1 MNENDINTVGSLL
14 TSSTYWTHQINL
26 CFSPFTDIL
35 TEARAHWLLRPGGC
49 ALVRPCSFTSVP
61 RGSRLTKG
69 ELRLFSNL
77 FMLVISVAVD
87 RAFTGTG
94 YCGSSGKE
102 SACKAGDLGSIPGLG
117 RSPGEAK
124 VGSLQYSSL
133 ENSMGCT
140 VHGSQRVR
148 HNWASFT
155 FTVWALCIFGDEFLV
170 SNFSCKC
177 LFSHSEGCLF
187 RSFRVALP
195 VQKFFRLMRCLFKV

>member
-14 TSSTYWTHQINL
+14 TSSTYWTRQINL

-49 ALVRPCSFTSVP
+49 ALVCPCSFTSVP

-77 FMLVISVAVD
+77 FMLVISVTVD
-87 RAFTGTG
+87 RALTGTG

-117 RSPGEAK
+117 GSPGEGK
-124 VGSLQYSSL
+124 GYPLQYSGL
-133 ENSMGCT
+133 ENSVDCI
-140 VHGSQRVR
+140 VHGFTKSQTQLSDFHFHTRKKAQNSHQWVDMPWPYR
-148 HNWASFT
+148 K
-155 FTVWALCIFGDEFLV
+155 LEKYIFIYL
-170 SNFSCKC
+170 
-177 LFSHSEGCLF
+177 
-187 RSFRVALP
+187 
-195 VQKFFRLMRCLFKV
+195 RLK